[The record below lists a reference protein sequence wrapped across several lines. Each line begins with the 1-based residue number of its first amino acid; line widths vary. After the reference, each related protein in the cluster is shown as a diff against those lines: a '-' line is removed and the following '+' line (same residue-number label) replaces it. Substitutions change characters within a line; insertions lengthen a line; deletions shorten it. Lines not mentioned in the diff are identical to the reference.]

1 MKKLLLFGIFF
12 IYVNGFSQNYFFVDK
27 KGIKTI
33 IQDTSFDLV
42 IKDERIQYV
51 PEGKKWE
58 KYIKFKDIDYGLF
71 GSYYFKSFK
80 LKKENGNSKRE
91 TAFFVLAETA
101 ERKLLAY
108 AYTVIG
114 KYSSVDFY
122 EVYVIDNNNVLLDFA
137 KVNTGGSDTD
147 ERAEILPFIKK
158 HFSNCKVLLD
168 EFSKYDDT
176 DKKHLNILGFF
187 DNLSYRKCE

>member
-1 MKKLLLFGIFF
+1 MKKIILFGLFIFY
-12 IYVNGFSQNYFFVDK
+12 INGFSQNYFFVDK
-27 KGIKTI
+27 KGVKTVIK
-33 IQDTSFDLV
+33 DDSFDLV
-42 IKDERIQYV
+42 IIDERIEYV

-80 LKKENGNSKRE
+80 LIKENGNSKRE

-101 ERKLLAY
+101 ERKLLAN

-114 KYSSVDFY
+114 RYSSVDFY

-137 KVNTGGSDTD
+137 KVNTGGSDKD
-147 ERAEILPFIKK
+147 ERAKILPFIKK
-158 HFSNCKVLLD
+158 HFSNCKVILN

-187 DNLSYRKCE
+187 DNLSYRKCD